1 MIKTVTLDQY
11 ALGALDRAL
20 IEEEWFSSF
29 DIPPNAE
36 GIRRVEVNEHVY
48 LLSESASDACGY
60 LTIACDIFY
69 GTSGAFSARVLFE
82 RILRVALRHF
92 DRNISVPVSW
102 QQFHVGQLLSVY
114 AQAFRASKCRV
125 YFDQNPAGDAN
136 IYAYA
141 VTDQPEELPS
151 VEEDIGLYK
160 CARDNI
166 IDAILRDREQKPDVG
181 SFGILLSE
189 RQSFSFAKAGTLE
202 EWLKT
207 RLNSDQM
214 KFVERS
220 VDQPIRLRGA
230 AGTGKTQSMA
240 VKCLKEL
247 YAERARPLSIAFL
260 THSSALAHTVVRGML
275 HALDSTEKWAVLK
288 DQFDMPR
295 LWLGTIY
302 ELAQERLSYEKKGLQ
317 PLSLDGIEGKL
328 YQAILI
334 VQAIRDVLK
343 DPRVALGVLRDC
355 ADLKGRMVDAD
366 ENSSVVSDF
375 MNEFACI
382 LDLDNISRGSAE
394 AERYIKAQRESWQ
407 MILPTEAHR
416 KLALEVHSAYKT
428 RLKAEKMLSM
438 DQMMADFSRYLGTHE
453 WEQLRERFGFDLI
466 FVDEYHY
473 FNRAEAMTLHN
484 LFRPDAQHDGKW
496 PLVMAYDL
504 KQSTNESAYSAGIEK
519 FKNPGVGATLPVDL
533 KTVYRSTPEITALLR
548 DIDAA
553 FPAMDLEGEF
563 RTYAGESGRASG
575 EMPSIVQF
583 ADEVEMVDAS
593 FFAAS
598 KIAKNLGAGGQVA
611 ILSLNVERFEKTRN
625 AGRVADMF
633 VAITSR
639 EDFKE
644 LRYARNKFVFSM
656 PEYVAGLQF
665 DTVIIIHAD
674 GCDFDDGMSAGAR
687 RRYISMAYLGA
698 SRATNRVYICCSH
711 ERGGISGLFESARAA
726 GSIALRSNMD
736 I

>member
-1 MIKTVTLDQY
+1 MIKTITIDQY

-20 IEEEWFSSF
+20 IEEKWFSEF
-29 DIPPNAE
+29 EIPVNAE
-36 GIRRVEVNEHVY
+36 GIRRVELDGHIY
-48 LLSESASDACGY
+48 LLSEAANESCGY
-60 LTIACDIFY
+60 LTISRQIFSSQ
-69 GTSGAFSARVLFE
+69 SGVSSARVLFE
-82 RILRVALRHF
+82 RIVRVALRHF
-92 DRNISVPVSW
+92 DRNISVPISW

-114 AQAFRASKCRV
+114 AQAARHSKCRV
-125 YFDQNPAGDAN
+125 YFDQSPAGDIN

-141 VTDQPEELPS
+141 VTDLPQELPS
-151 VEEDIGLYK
+151 VPQDIELYK
-160 CARDNI
+160 CARDKI
-166 IDAILRDREQKPDVG
+166 VDAILHDRDQKPDVG

-189 RQSFSFAKAGTLE
+189 RQSFSFATAGTLDD
-202 EWLKT
+202 WLKS
-207 RLNSDQM
+207 RLNSDQL
-214 KFVERS
+214 KFVERG

-247 YAERARPLSIAFL
+247 YADRERPLSIAFL

-275 HALDSTEKWAVLK
+275 HALDLTETWANLK
-288 DQFDMPR
+288 DEFGMPR

-302 ELAQERLSYEKKGLQ
+302 ELAQERMSYQKKGLQ

-334 VQAIRDVLK
+334 VQAMQDVLK
-343 DPRVALGVLRDC
+343 DPRVALGVMKDC
-355 ADLKGRMVDAD
+355 PDLKERMVGVD
-366 ENSSVVSDF
+366 ESSPLVSEF

-382 LDLDNISRGSAE
+382 LDLDNISKGSTE
-394 AERYIKAQRESWQ
+394 ADRYIKSQRESWQ
-407 MILPTEAHR
+407 MNLPTEAHR
-416 KLALEVHSAYKT
+416 KLALEVHSAYKL

-438 DQMMADFSRYLGTHE
+438 DQMMADFIRYLGTHE
-453 WEQLRERFGFDLI
+453 WEQLRERYGFDLI

-484 LFRPDAQHDGKW
+484 LFRPNAQHDGKW

-504 KQSTNESAYSAGIEK
+504 KQSSNESAYSAGIDK
-519 FKNPGVGATLPVDL
+519 FRNPGVGATVPLDL

-563 RTYAGESGRASG
+563 LTYSGDSGRLSG
-575 EMPSIVQF
+575 EKPAMIQF
-583 ADEVEMVDAS
+583 SDEIAMVDGV
-593 FFAAS
+593 FDAAS
-598 KIAKNLGAGGQVA
+598 KISKNLGPGGQVA
-611 ILSLNVERFEKTRN
+611 ILSLNSERFEKTRT
-625 AGRVADMF
+625 AGRVAGKF

-639 EDFKE
+639 EDFKD
-644 LRYARNKFVFSM
+644 LRYARNKCVFSM

-665 DTVIIIHAD
+665 DTVVIIHAD
-674 GCDFDDGMSAGAR
+674 KCDFDDGMSAGAR

-698 SRATNRVYICCSH
+698 SRATNRVIICSSD
-711 ERGGISGLFESARAA
+711 ERGGISSLFENARIA
-726 GSIALRSNMD
+726 GSIELRSD
-736 I
+736 ILD